1 MFRGSFSHSNLLFL
15 LLQTAVLSVRSQ
27 AALPLPQCACPSRT
41 GRCGH
46 RAPPGT
52 AGTVGKRPECTYSVT
67 QVRWEMILMC
77 AGHFIGNEGTHL
89 SGITRYI

>member
-41 GRCGH
+41 GRCGAQGSSRYGRH
-46 RAPPGT
+46 SGEKARVHLLCYPG
-52 AGTVGKRPECTYSVT
+52 
-67 QVRWEMILMC
+67 
-77 AGHFIGNEGTHL
+77 
-89 SGITRYI
+89 